1 MKLRSLVAAVLL
13 LALSSCSKPE
23 EKASVDSPTTGAF
36 ELAADEAIRP
46 VIDSLVAGFNAQYTD
61 AKVTVRYM
69 NATAALDAVIQDN
82 ARMALIGR
90 PLTPKERVW
99 LVTQKAEIDLPE
111 YEIALNPLAAIVKK
125 ENALTS
131 LSLNMLREDI
141 SGSKEHFSKALT
153 DNLSS
158 VESILD
164 SLFLSDTGSVKG
176 KAARYSTT
184 DSVIAKVMADDGTVG
199 LVSWCWLKNNPGL
212 KALDI
217 AIPDSTQKSGQKN
230 IMLHLAYVYQKL
242 YPLVSRVCAYTQEPP
257 NSLPRG
263 FLVYAMTAP
272 GQKIFLDY
280 NMLPRTQIIK
290 IIPPVE

>member
-1 MKLRSLVAAVLL
+1 MKLHSLVTVTFLF
-13 LALSSCSKPE
+13 ALCSCNKPE
-23 EKASVDSPTTGAF
+23 QKALVDSPTTGAF

-69 NATAALDAVIQDN
+69 NATAALDAMLQN
-82 ARMALIGR
+82 KARLALIGR
-90 PLTPKERVW
+90 PLTPNERAS
-99 LVTQKAEIDLPE
+99 LSTQKVELPE
-111 YEIALNPLAAIVKK
+111 YEIALNPLAVIVRK

-131 LSLNMLREDI
+131 VSWNMLHEDI
-141 SGSKEHFSKALT
+141 SGRKEYFSKAMT

-164 SLFLSDTGSVKG
+164 SLFLADTGSVKG
-176 KAARYSTT
+176 KATRFSTT
-184 DSVIAKVMADDGTVG
+184 DSVIAKVMADDGAIG
-199 LVSWCWLKNNPGL
+199 LVSWCWLVKNPGI
-212 KALDI
+212 KVLDI
-217 AIPDSTQKSGQKN
+217 AIPDSTNKSGEKN

-272 GQKIFLDY
+272 GQKIFLDN

-290 IIPPVE
+290 IVPPVE

>member
-1 MKLRSLVAAVLL
+1 MKLHSLVAAVLL
-13 LALSSCSKPE
+13 VAICSCSKPE
-23 EKASVDSPTTGAF
+23 EKALVDSPTTGSF
-36 ELAADEAIRP
+36 ELFADEGIKP
-46 VIDSLVAGFNAQYTD
+46 VIDSLVTAFNAQYTD

-69 NATAALDAVIQDN
+69 NATAALDGMLQN
-82 ARMALIGR
+82 KARLALIGR
-90 PLTPKERVW
+90 PLTPKERAS
-99 LVTQKAEIDLPE
+99 LTSQKVELPE

-131 LSLNMLREDI
+131 LSLAMLREDI
-141 SGSKEHFSKALT
+141 SGSKEHYRKAMT

-164 SLFLSDTGSVKG
+164 SLFLVDTGSVKG
-176 KAARYSTT
+176 KAARFSTT
-184 DSVIAKVMADDGTVG
+184 DSVIAKVMTDDGMVG

-217 AIPDSTQKSGQKN
+217 AIPDTTNKLGEKN

-272 GQKIFLDY
+272 GQKIFFEN

-290 IIPPVE
+290 IVPPVE

>member
-1 MKLRSLVAAVLL
+1 MKLRSLCAAVLL
-13 LALSSCSKPE
+13 LAICSCGKQE
-23 EKASVDSPTTGAF
+23 EKALVDSPTTGSF

-46 VIDSLVAGFNAQYTD
+46 VIDSLVAAFNAQYTD

-69 NATAALDAVIQDN
+69 NATAALDAMLQSK
-82 ARMALIGR
+82 ARLALIGR
-90 PLTPKERVW
+90 PLTPKERTS
-99 LVTQKAEIDLPE
+99 LASQKVELPE

-131 LSLNMLREDI
+131 LSLGMLREDI
-141 SGSKEHFSKALT
+141 SGSKEHYRKVMT

-176 KAARYSTT
+176 NAARFSTT
-184 DSVIAKVMADDGTVG
+184 DSVITKVMADDGAVG
-199 LVSWCWLKNNPGL
+199 FVSWCWLKNNPGL

-217 AIPDSTQKSGQKN
+217 AIPDSTNKSGEKN
-230 IMLHLAYVYQKL
+230 IMLHLAYVYQNL

-272 GQKIFLDY
+272 GQKIFFDN

>member
-1 MKLRSLVAAVLL
+1 MKLRSLIAAVLL
-13 LALSSCSKPE
+13 LVLSSCAGKQEPKE
-23 EKASVDSPTTGAF
+23 LVDSPTTGAF
-36 ELAADEAIRP
+36 ELVADEGIRP

-69 NATAALDAVIQDN
+69 NATAALDAMLQGK
-82 ARMALIGR
+82 ARLALIGR
-90 PLTPKERVW
+90 PLTPKERAS
-99 LVTQKAEIDLPE
+99 LGSQKVELPE
-111 YEIALNPLAAIVKK
+111 FEIALNPLAAIVKK

-141 SGSKEHFSKALT
+141 SGSKEHFRKVMT

-158 VESILD
+158 VETILD
-164 SLFLSDTGSVKG
+164 SLFLADTGSVKG
-176 KAARYSTT
+176 KAARFSTT
-184 DSVIAKVMADDGTVG
+184 DSVIAKIMTDDGAVG
-199 LVSWCWLKNNPGL
+199 LVSWCWLVKNPGL

-217 AIPDSTQKSGQKN
+217 AIPDSTSKTGEKN

-242 YPLVSRVCAYTQEPP
+242 YPLVSRVCGYTQEPP

-272 GQKIFLDY
+272 GQKIFLDN

-290 IIPPVE
+290 IVPPVE

>member
-1 MKLRSLVAAVLL
+1 MKLHSLVAAVLL
-13 LALSSCSKPE
+13 VAITSCSKPE
-23 EKASVDSPTTGAF
+23 EKALVDSPTTGSF
-36 ELAADEAIRP
+36 ELYADEGIKP
-46 VIDSLVAGFNAQYTD
+46 VIDSLVTAFNAQYTD
-61 AKVTVRYM
+61 AKVTVKYM
-69 NATAALDAVIQDN
+69 NATAALDGMLQN
-82 ARMALIGR
+82 KARLALIGR
-90 PLTPKERVW
+90 PLTPKERAS
-99 LVTQKAEIDLPE
+99 LASQKVELPE
-111 YEIALNPLAAIVKK
+111 YEIALNPLAATVKK

-131 LSLNMLREDI
+131 LSLGMLREDI
-141 SGSKEHFSKALT
+141 SGSKEHYRKAMA

-164 SLFLSDTGSVKG
+164 SLFLADTGSVKG
-176 KAARYSTT
+176 KATRFSTT
-184 DSVIAKVMADDGTVG
+184 DSVIAKIMSDEGTVG

-217 AIPDSTQKSGQKN
+217 AIPDSTSKSGEKN

-272 GQKIFLDY
+272 GQKIFLDN

-290 IIPPVE
+290 IVPPVE

>member
-1 MKLRSLVAAVLL
+1 MKLRSLVAAALL
-13 LALSSCSKPE
+13 FALCSCSKPE
-23 EKASVDSPTTGAF
+23 QKALVDSPTTGAF

-69 NATAALDAVIQDN
+69 NATAALDAMLQN
-82 ARMALIGR
+82 KARLVLIGR
-90 PLTPKERVW
+90 PLTLKERAS
-99 LVTQKAEIDLPE
+99 LASQKVELPE
-111 YEIALNPLAAIVKK
+111 FEIAINPLAAIVKK
-125 ENALTS
+125 ENALTNVS
-131 LSLNMLREDI
+131 WNMLREDI
-141 SGSKEHFSKALT
+141 SGSKEHFSKAIT

-164 SLFLSDTGSVKG
+164 SLFLADTGSVKG
-176 KAARYSTT
+176 KATRFSTT
-184 DSVIAKVMADDGTVG
+184 DSVIAKVMTDDGVIG
-199 LVSWCWLKNNPGL
+199 LVSWCWLVKNPGM

-217 AIPDSTQKSGQKN
+217 AIPDSTSKTGQKN

-272 GQKIFLDY
+272 GQKIFLDN

-290 IIPPVE
+290 IVPPVE